1 MFSPSLKLLTYL
13 CPAWSRI
20 FSSFL
25 EIKFQASTE
34 TRPRPM
40 PSSPGVLPCLQ
51 ISLLVLFC
59 SPLLFSV
66 QLLCILLASQ
76 ELTLYLGSPRLHCP
90 LCFDPGPCVSI
101 YQLQFPPRLRI
112 SVRSCS
118 LLALC
123 RVIQL
128 PTAPSQIK
136 FLTYFCAPAWWQ
148 FIHTN
153 PVHTPM
159 PKHSALSLFA
169 LKIYILPTLNSQE
182 DSFIPCHNLIYLHTQ
197 ADSTH
202 CLACAVSE
210 HVLFPTFTQSHPL
223 LPLVLFDF

>member
-25 EIKFQASTE
+25 EIKFRASTE

-66 QLLCILLASQ
+66 QLLCIPLASQ

-101 YQLQFPPRLRI
+101 YQLQFPPSLRI

-169 LKIYILPTLNSQE
+169 LKIYILPTLILRKTH
-182 DSFIPCHNLIYLHTQ
+182 SF
-197 ADSTH
+197 
-202 CLACAVSE
+202 LATTLYTYTPRLTPHIAL
-210 HVLFPTFTQSHPL
+210 HVLFPSTFFSPHSLSHT
-223 LPLVLFDF
+223 LFFL